1 MWRCTLGAREIW
13 YLHHLFHFAVFLLPF
28 QFVSL
33 VSLPLTR
40 LSRGGWCGA
49 SQYTVRAPFNSDVVG
64 RPRDVPGWQRWML
77 HAFTTCKDKGTHRQ
91 AGRPARRECGAV
103 LHYCSL
109 QQPSSSAGSWIAVMG
124 GGDGDGEV
132 CRRRGTRFSD
142 TSSFVSCARIIHC
155 CRVRTGQSITLI
167 SPRSEKDAL
176 VKWRSVEPTAH
187 LSCYWLNDQYAQIWS
202 CQ

>member
-1 MWRCTLGAREIW
+1 MWRCNLGPQEIW
-13 YLHHLFHFAVFLLPF
+13 YLHHLFHIAFFSSLPF

-33 VSLPLTR
+33 VFLPLTR
-40 LSRGGWCGA
+40 LSRGGWCGD

-77 HAFTTCKDKGTHRQ
+77 RAFTACKDKGTHRQ
-91 AGRPARRECGAV
+91 ASRPARREGGAG

-124 GGDGDGEV
+124 GGDGEV

-142 TSSFVSCARIIHC
+142 TSSFVSCVRIIHC
-155 CRVRTGQSITLI
+155 CRVRTGQSITPI
-167 SPRSEKDAL
+167 STRSEKDAL
-176 VKWRSVEPTAH
+176 VKWRSAEPTAH
-187 LSCYWLNDQYAQIWS
+187 LSCYWLNDQYTQIWI